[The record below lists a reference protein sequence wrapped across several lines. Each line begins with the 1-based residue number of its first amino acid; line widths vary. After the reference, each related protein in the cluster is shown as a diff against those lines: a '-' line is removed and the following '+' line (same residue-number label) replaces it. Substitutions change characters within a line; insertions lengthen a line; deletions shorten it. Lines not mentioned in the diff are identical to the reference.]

1 MHMKL
6 DLIRKILVTTK
17 HREDLA
23 KLLKFSYGE
32 INQSNTYG
40 SRLYSFLSTFEIYSP
55 LEYHSELIK
64 LSDIDKKILLDTIL
78 IAIPP
83 KEHEVEIHNVEFFL
97 DDSINIDT
105 IVETFEITEVTKRSI
120 IDEFKLGKINIY
132 GTLTEFEF

>member
-1 MHMKL
+1 MKL
-6 DLIRKILVTTK
+6 DLIRKILVATK

-55 LEYHSELIK
+55 LEYHSELVE
-64 LSDIDKKILLDTIL
+64 LSDTDKKILLDAIL

-83 KEHEVEIHNVEFFL
+83 KDHEAEIYNVEFFL
-97 DDSINIDT
+97 DPSDVFI
-105 IVETFEITEVTKRSI
+105 
-120 IDEFKLGKINIY
+120 
-132 GTLTEFEF
+132 